1 MATTFVRTQIG
12 GYAPCCG
19 LKRKDKSMRECS
31 HCESLLPLYYEV
43 CPVCGKKLGFNDRVL
58 RIKDEINDKKDSK
71 YSPFIQESKT
81 KFSEIFPDD

>member
-19 LKRKDKSMRECS
+19 LKRKGKSMRECS

-43 CPVCGKKLGFNDRVL
+43 CPVCGKKLSFKDREI
-58 RIKDEINDKKDSK
+58 RIREDRKEVK
-71 YSPFIQESKT
+71 YSPFIQESDT
-81 KFSEIFPDD
+81 KYSEIFSEE